1 VSGHQ
6 VIPIPHPQLKVLSA
20 AMNLRGPKGMCFHR
34 AVALCLDLPGS
45 SVVVGTLRAATPE
58 EQVGHPE
65 RSKVP
70 FIHAWVEFQDKLMAP
85 TTIEQMGG
93 LVFIRPQEY
102 YQVNGARDIRR
113 LPRSAVA
120 NHVADQRVM
129 RELLYGIHPGIPGY
143 LVGRLLDAVGVK
155 YLVTPQ
161 GGVIPMAS
169 ATEED
174 KKWSS
179 SLLLP

>member
-1 VSGHQ
+1 MSHQ
-6 VIPIPHPQLKVLSA
+6 VIPIPHKDLPVLSA
-20 AMNLRGPKGMCFHR
+20 AMKLRGPRGMCFHR
-34 AVALCLDLPGS
+34 AVALCMDLPGS
-45 SVVVGTLRAATPE
+45 SVVVGTHRAATPE

-65 RSKVP
+65 RSTVP

-93 LVFIRPQEY
+93 LVFMRPDNY
-102 YQVNGARDIRR
+102 YQVNGTRDIRR
-113 LPRSAVA
+113 LPRSGVA
-120 NHVADQRVM
+120 NHVADKYVM
-129 RELLYGIHPGIPGY
+129 RELLHGIHPGVPGY
-143 LVGRLLDAVGVK
+143 MIGRLLDAVGVK

-169 ATEED
+169 GTEED